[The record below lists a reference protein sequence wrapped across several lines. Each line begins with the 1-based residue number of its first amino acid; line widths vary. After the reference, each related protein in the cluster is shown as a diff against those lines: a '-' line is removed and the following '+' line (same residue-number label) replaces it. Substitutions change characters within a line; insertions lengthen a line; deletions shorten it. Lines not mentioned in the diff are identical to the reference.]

1 MMIRKVVL
9 RRFKR
14 FADQTFDHLDGQV
27 VLAGPN
33 NAGKTTILQA
43 IATWNLAL
51 TRWKELNDFQ
61 RHGGAYPKA
70 PIARQAFS
78 SVPLR
83 AFDSLWHNRLYNGQI
98 EIAITFTDGPTVT
111 MELINDSTEQVY
123 VRPKQDVD
131 PAHLRALIVD
141 VAFVPPMTGLSP
153 EEPVYQEPF
162 IRHLLGQGKPGDV
175 LRNVLWQVSLKQ
187 TAWTALASGISRLFG
202 FQLIPP
208 NTQGAF
214 IIAEY
219 LPQGA
224 TRALDIA
231 SAGSGF
237 QQVLMLLA
245 FLYLRPSSVL
255 LLDEPDA
262 HLHVILQD
270 AIYGELCAVAAK
282 QNSQLLI
289 ATHSEVIINNVDP
302 DRLLLVMNRP
312 RRIADRADRNRLRRA
327 LGVLTNTDLMQA
339 VVAPG
344 VLFLEGSSD
353 LALLRAWSE
362 VLDHPARETL
372 TTKLFWKQ
380 TIHQYRDGA
389 NGVATREMH
398 DLLRLVKDDLPG
410 LEITDS
416 DGREEPN
423 EEPITG
429 QGMQRVRWRRYEIE
443 SYLIH
448 PAALERFVISKVGE
462 AASAPHVVDLKAKLE
477 ELFPAAVLA
486 NPLGEHAILI
496 GTKARTLLLP
506 PALEAAGIHGFDYT
520 EYHEIAALMLPEEIH
535 PEVTEKLDAIQQA
548 FRL

>member
-1 MMIRKVVL
+1 MIRTVIL

-14 FADQTFDHLDGQV
+14 FSDQTFDHLDGQV

-33 NAGKTTILQA
+33 NAGKTTLLQA
-43 IATWNLAL
+43 IATWHLAFM
-51 TRWKELNDFQ
+51 RWKELNDFH

-83 AFDSLWHNRLYNGQI
+83 SFDSLWHRRQYQGTI
-98 EIAITFTDGPTVT
+98 EIAITFTSGLTVT
-111 MELINDSTEQVY
+111 MEIISDSTEQVY
-123 VRPKQDVD
+123 VRPKPDVD
-131 PAHLRALIVD
+131 PASLRTLDVD
-141 VAFVPPMTGLSP
+141 AVFVPPMSGLGP
-153 EEPVYQEPF
+153 DEPLYQEPF

-175 LRNVLWQVSLKQ
+175 LRNVLWQVSQ
-187 TAWTALASGISRLFG
+187 RQPAWVALESSIVRLFG
-202 FQLIPP
+202 FRLLAP

-219 LPQGA
+219 QPTGA
-224 TRALDIA
+224 THRLDIA

-245 FLYLRPSSVL
+245 FLYLRPASIL

-282 QNSQLLI
+282 QGSQLVI
-289 ATHSEVIINNVDP
+289 ATHSEVIINSVDP
-302 DRLLLVMNRP
+302 DRLLLVMNQP
-312 RRIADRADRNRLRRA
+312 RRIADRADRDRLRRA

-339 VVAPG
+339 IDAPG
-344 VLFLEGSSD
+344 ILFLEGSSD
-353 LALLRAWSE
+353 LALLRAWAE

-372 TTKLFWKQ
+372 TTRLFWKQ
-380 TIHQYRDGA
+380 TSHQHRDGA
-389 NGVATREMH
+389 KGVPSREMH
-398 DLLRLVKDDLPG
+398 DLLRLVRDDLPG
-410 LEITDS
+410 LEITDG
-416 DGREEPN
+416 DGRSEPADA
-423 EEPITG
+423 PITG
-429 QGMQRVRWRRYEIE
+429 TGMQRIRWRRYEIE

-448 PAALERFVISKVGE
+448 PAALERFVTARVGV
-462 AASAPHVVDLKAKLE
+462 AAAAPHVSDLRAKLA
-477 ELFPAAVLA
+477 ELFPIAVLA
-486 NPLGEHAILI
+486 NPLADHPMLI

-506 PALEAAGIHGFDYT
+506 PLLDAAGLHGLDYS
-520 EYHEIAALMLPEEIH
+520 EYHEIAAIMGPDEIH
-535 PEVTEKLDAIQQA
+535 PEVREKLDAIQQA